1 MRPIPYGDV
10 CVIHPSPRDRIYM
23 LNNSSTQPSSY
34 RNSQRPCSEGSQSRF
49 VIIPFS
55 STTSTCPGKFCCP
68 INKHKNLAKTQS
80 LCPRREVMR
89 VFNMQPVTNWP
100 LTSRSTNL
108 TWYWL
113 KLPGGRKFDLK
124 KYPTC
129 FVPNYNLER
138 REYYSSIV
146 L

>member
-68 INKHKNLAKTQS
+68 INKHKNLAKTLSSSWSNACIQYAAS
-80 LCPRREVMR
+80 DQL
-89 VFNMQPVTNWP
+89 NWP